1 MLQATNL
8 TKVYHR
14 GNGEVRALDG
24 VSVSVARGEFVAVRG
39 PSGCGKTTLLL
50 ACGALLRP
58 DAGSVLVDGQDPYAA
73 SPDERAAMRARKI
86 GFVFQQ
92 FHLLDRATAQQNVI
106 LPLIYTT
113 AYPDDAEE
121 RALKA
126 LNAVGLADRV
136 AYRPNQL
143 SGGQQQRVAIAR
155 ALITDPAIILADEP
169 TGNLDAKSGAE
180 VMAIFQRLHR
190 EGRTILLVTH
200 DRAVAEHARRIVLL
214 KDGRVAE
221 DQPVAQPR
229 DAEREAAEL
238 VAKEEAR

>member
-1 MLQATNL
+1 MGPMLQATNL

-92 FHLLDRATAQQNVI
+92 FHLVPYLTVLENVLSPSLAASGTGELRTRAMELIEQFGLTRRAAHLPEELSTGERQRTA
-106 LPLIYTT
+106 L
-113 AYPDDAEE
+113 
-121 RALKA
+121 
-126 LNAVGLADRV
+126 
-136 AYRPNQL
+136 
-143 SGGQQQRVAIAR
+143 AR
-155 ALITDPAIILADEP
+155 ALLNRPGLLLGDEP
-169 TGNLDAKSGAE
+169 TGNLDGDSAAAVLGFLRDFAAGGGA
-180 VMAIFQRLHR
+180 V
-190 EGRTILLVTH
+190 LLVTH
-200 DRAVAEHARRIVLL
+200 DDRAAACAARTVRL
-214 KDGRVAE
+214 
-221 DQPVAQPR
+221 
-229 DAEREAAEL
+229 EAG
-238 VAKEEAR
+238 KEK